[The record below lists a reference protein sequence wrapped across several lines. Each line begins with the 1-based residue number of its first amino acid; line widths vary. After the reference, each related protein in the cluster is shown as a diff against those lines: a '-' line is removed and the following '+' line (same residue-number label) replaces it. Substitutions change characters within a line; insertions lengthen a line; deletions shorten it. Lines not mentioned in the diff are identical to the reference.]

1 MSNWWRDD
9 EDLSDV
15 DPWAPVDEI
24 GWIEEGEEVKKEV
37 KKEERVKEE
46 DQDSMSLKF
55 VLLILAP
62 SA

>member
-1 MSNWWRDD
+1 MSNWWSDD

-24 GWIEEGEEVKKEV
+24 GWIEEEEEIKKEV

-46 DQDSMSLKF
+46 DQDSLS
-55 VLLILAP
+55 
-62 SA
+62 

>member
-1 MSNWWRDD
+1 MSNWWSDD

-15 DPWAPVDEI
+15 DPWVPVDEI

-46 DQDSMSLKF
+46 DQDSLS
-55 VLLILAP
+55 
-62 SA
+62 